1 MYVRAAAAIVAFGSA
16 FGILVA
22 DGALDHPTRL
32 GYEIVYFAKDSLGA
46 EPARVVPAL
55 DVVKDRQTVRLRRGE
70 GVTVE

>member
-1 MYVRAAAAIVAFGSA
+1 VAFGSA

-22 DGALDHPTRL
+22 YGALDHPTRL

-55 DVVKDRQTVRLRRGE
+55 DVVKIARRSAS
-70 GVTVE
+70 GVAKECAKKVSRRALL